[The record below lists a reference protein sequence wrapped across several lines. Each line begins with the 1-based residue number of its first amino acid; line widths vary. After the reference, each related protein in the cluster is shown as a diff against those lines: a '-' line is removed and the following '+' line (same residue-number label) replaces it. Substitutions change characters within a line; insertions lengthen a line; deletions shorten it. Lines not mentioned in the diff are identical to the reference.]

1 MMEGGVVN
9 RMRSLS
15 SMGDIEEGDV
25 WRSIVKKSTRGAR
38 IRFGNREAEVERHGH
53 EDGNCEGQA

>member
-1 MMEGGVVN
+1 MVN

-15 SMGDIEEGDV
+15 STGDIEEGDV

-38 IRFGNREAEVERHGH
+38 IRFGNREAEVERHDH